1 MMKHLGFLWKEIC
14 LSAVWTETQVPEL
27 QCLGRNL
34 GILRACLKAS
44 VSHSRLSPTSAWGRV
59 AAGRDQGTNCRK
71 ISYQCQWCGKEKLG
85 KWLITVVRRSQV
97 EFLQGGV
104 TVALRN
110 WHLLWQSQEDSIP
123 SACGWQFVVW
133 CGEVLE
139 GGTWEILKE
148 KKKITI
154 NILIS
159 LKNKCKSHSHS
170 F

>member
-1 MMKHLGFLWKEIC
+1 MMKHLGFLWKEIY
-14 LSAVWTETQVPEL
+14 LFAVWTETEVPEL
-27 QCLGRNL
+27 PCLGRNL
-34 GILRACLKAS
+34 GILRACLRAS
-44 VSHSRLSPTSAWGRV
+44 VSHSWLSPTSAWGRV

-71 ISYQCQWCGKEKLG
+71 ISYQCQWCRKENWG
-85 KWLITVVRRSQV
+85 KWLITVVERSQV

-104 TVALRN
+104 TVALHNPR
-110 WHLLWQSQEDSIP
+110 LFWQSREDSIP

-139 GGTWEILKE
+139 GGTWAIMKG
-148 KKKITI
+148 KKNITI

-159 LKNKCKSHSHS
+159 LKSKSHYNS